1 MKKYIA
7 IFALVISMCMMTG
20 CFKTTE
26 VQQMPGAWTS
36 KALTP
41 AGTYTVL
48 NGGKHVTGSVT
59 VTLVGD
65 KSQNVI
71 SSSTMKAAVDNAL
84 AKCPG
89 ADAMIDIYTDVRT
102 ETTKPGSCP
111 FAGFFVKSEYKYTVF
126 VTGIPVKMKE

>member
-7 IFALVISMCMMTG
+7 MFALVISMCMMTG

-102 ETTKPGSCP
+102 ELTKPGSCP
-111 FAGFFVKSEYKYTVF
+111 FAGFFVESEYKYTVF